1 MSRYRSIMKLLE
13 ANTGARRLANIFDD
27 FVQMSAL
34 SFRNS
39 VDRRHH
45 AERED
50 QYLLTAGGYTP
61 KQLDRFAEALAL
73 VVMTMEE
80 EPGDVLGR
88 LYMELDLGN
97 ERLGQF
103 YTPYDVA
110 SLLAGLTIDTLSAQ
124 IAERGFAQV
133 NEPAC
138 GAGAFLVAMTQE
150 MRRAELDY
158 QRQLHVTAEDI
169 SAQAVHMTYIHL
181 TLLHVP
187 AIVYRR
193 NTLTQETFDAWRTPA
208 HVLGGWESNLLITAP
223 TTEGN

>member
-1 MSRYRSIMKLLE
+1 MARYHNIVKLLE

-39 VDRRHH
+39 VDPHDH
-45 AERED
+45 AEREK
-50 QYLLTAGGYTP
+50 QYLFTAGSYTP
-61 KQLDRFAEALAL
+61 KQLERFTEALSL
-73 VVMTMEE
+73 VVMAMEE

-110 SLLAGLTIDTLSAQ
+110 SLLAGMTVDTVSGQ
-124 IAERGFAQV
+124 IAEQGFARV
-133 NEPAC
+133 YEPTC
-138 GAGAFLVAMTQE
+138 GAGAFLVAITQA
-150 MRRAELDY
+150 MRRAGLDY

-169 SAQAVHMTYIHL
+169 SAQAVHMAYIHL

-193 NTLTQETFDAWRTPA
+193 NTLTQETFDAWPTPA
-208 HVLGGWESNLLITAP
+208 HVLGCWDSKLLQTAT
-223 TTEGN
+223 TTEGS

>member
-1 MSRYRSIMKLLE
+1 MSRYRNIVKLLE

-45 AERED
+45 DEREA
-50 QYLLTAGGYTP
+50 QYLLIAGGYTRE
-61 KQLDRFAEALAL
+61 QLDRFAEALAL

-110 SLLAGLTIDTLSAQ
+110 SLIAGMTIDSLSGQ
-124 IAERGFAQV
+124 IAEQGFARV
-133 NEPAC
+133 YEPAC

-150 MRRAELDY
+150 MRCAGLNY
-158 QRQLHVTAEDI
+158 QRQLHITAEDI
-169 SAQAVHMTYIHL
+169 SAQAVHMAYIHL

-187 AIVYRR
+187 AVVYRH

-208 HVLGGWESNLLITAP
+208 HVLGGWESKLLRTA
-223 TTEGN
+223 TTTKGS